1 MARRQQPQPSG
12 FVLFDVLY
20 EDGTQSSNRKV
31 PATELGGLD
40 GDAPAR
46 TFVEIQ
52 ATAERRPFSE
62 DQLGQLLALARKGL
76 APSAMGSPLG
86 LGDKLAFATISG
98 EVVLTAPDGRKLW
111 SAKLGGSCHAP
122 PVAADGMLVVGCDD
136 GNVYAFREKS
146 GK

>member
-40 GDAPAR
+40 GDDPAR

-52 ATAERRPFSE
+52 DRKIGEVSGRPRGRIKSI
-62 DQLGQLLALARKGL
+62 ARSRKG
-76 APSAMGSPLG
+76 
-86 LGDKLAFATISG
+86 
-98 EVVLTAPDGRKLW
+98 
-111 SAKLGGSCHAP
+111 
-122 PVAADGMLVVGCDD
+122 
-136 GNVYAFREKS
+136 
-146 GK
+146 